1 MAKIQLFTTNSMRGA
16 LGEMVPQFER
26 ASGHAVS
33 ISYDPAKI
41 MLERIRRGEKA
52 DAAMLS
58 LPAITALEKE
68 GRIVP
73 GSRRPV
79 ASCGVGVGVLAGAKK
94 PDIGS
99 VDAFKQALLAAKSV
113 AWTQEGVS
121 GMHFSELIE
130 RLGIAGAMKAKA
142 VQQPGGLIGEL
153 VVAGRAEMA
162 IQQIPELMAVP
173 GIELVGPLPD
183 EVQKTTPSAAGI
195 FADAKEPAAA
205 RAFLDFLGTP
215 VAAKVFRARGHE
227 PAVTA

>member
-1 MAKIQLFTTNSMRGA
+1 MTTISLFTTNSLRGA
-16 LGEMVPQFER
+16 LGELVPQFER

-33 ISYDPAKI
+33 IRYDPAKL

-58 LPAITALEKE
+58 LPAIETLEKE
-68 GRIVP
+68 GRIVA

-79 ASCGVGVGVLAGAKK
+79 ASCGVGLGVLAGASK

-99 VDAFKQALLAAKSV
+99 VDALKKTLLAAKSV

-130 RLGIAGAMKAKA
+130 RLGIADALKAKA

-153 VVAGRAEMA
+153 VVAGKAEMA
-162 IQQIPELMAVP
+162 VQQVPELMAVP
-173 GIELVGPLPD
+173 GIELVGPLPV
-183 EVQKTTPSAAGI
+183 EVQKTTLSVAAI
-195 FADAKEPAAA
+195 FADAKEPEAA
-205 RAFLDFLGTP
+205 RAFLDFLATP
-215 VAAKVFRARGHE
+215 AAAKVFRARGHQ
-227 PAVTA
+227 PAPS